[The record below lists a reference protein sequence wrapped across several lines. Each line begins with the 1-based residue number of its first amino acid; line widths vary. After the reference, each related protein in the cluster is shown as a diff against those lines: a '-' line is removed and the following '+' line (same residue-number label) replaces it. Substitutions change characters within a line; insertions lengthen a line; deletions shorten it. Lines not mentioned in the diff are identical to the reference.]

1 MQARL
6 NSSAEEVVVR
16 KTVARPTGKIK
27 GVSGRERK
35 IFTNTTKEVL
45 RWRIDESPSGPEYGK
60 MPSDQSWELESWAW
74 DQRRKIQEA
83 YERNLDEGLVG
94 GNPVV
99 VSDKT
104 KKLYGD
110 HPHYDR
116 AAKVGE
122 FSGVIAGA
130 RQRLVK
136 RDIEKP
142 EDSETNESATLR
154 SPEEIAEGLRSA
166 GLDLIDAMAER
177 RNETRRTALSE
188 DELLALYKAERIIF
202 YIITRGVDKKQREYE
217 KETRAEIEEVY
228 RKLTKQGKGRIL
240 RLKKRIGEI
249 LDE

>member
-1 MQARL
+1 MA
-6 NSSAEEVVVR
+6 
-16 KTVARPTGKIK
+16 
-27 GVSGRERK
+27 
-35 IFTNTTKEVL
+35 
-45 RWRIDESPSGPEYGK
+45 
-60 MPSDQSWELESWAW
+60 SDKWWELESWAW

-83 YERNLDEGLVG
+83 YERNLEEGLVG
-94 GNPVV
+94 GSPVV

-110 HPHYDR
+110 HPHYDIE
-116 AAKVGE
+116 AKVGE

-130 RQRLVK
+130 RQRLIK
-136 RDIEKP
+136 RDIEQH
-142 EDSETNESATLR
+142 EDAETNESAALR

-166 GLDLIDAMAER
+166 GLDLIEAMAER

-188 DELLALYKAERIIF
+188 DELLALYKAERVIF

-228 RKLTKQGKGRIL
+228 RKLPKQGKGRIL
-240 RLKKRIGEI
+240 RLKKKIGEI